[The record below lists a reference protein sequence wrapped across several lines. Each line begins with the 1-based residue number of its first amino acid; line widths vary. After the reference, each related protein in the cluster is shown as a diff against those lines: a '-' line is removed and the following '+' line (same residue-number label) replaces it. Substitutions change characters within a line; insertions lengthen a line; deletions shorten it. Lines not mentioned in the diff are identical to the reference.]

1 MKIKVNKFQSLSL
14 AFLISG
20 LISGLMVVP
29 GFSKTTTIQ
38 KKESLS
44 ETNSNKPSA
53 KINKNSKQT
62 NTQKAATNK
71 IQKDEKLQQ
80 KQVVNSKGKQSV
92 KTVSQSS
99 EAESAQVL
107 TEKEITEK
115 LSYIPVFTITNSKGS
130 PLIATE
136 KVEGQDRSL
145 AGAFTLPSD
154 AQAFIDN
161 LKERDPKLSQDLRVT
176 PISLAEAY
184 KMNAENAD
192 NKQGIVFSY
201 ISSEEQSSVALD
213 MLKQKGNKIN
223 ADDKFQGI
231 PLFISKLKDNKGYIT
246 IEKDGKQVIPIFFEK
261 AEVESLTNRFKQKSP
276 EKANLVE
283 IDVTSLEVILGI
295 IADNKDPIVK
305 DLFLIPDKAAI
316 DYVAKQQTKV
326 SSTKN
331 N

>member
-1 MKIKVNKFQSLSL
+1 VKIKVNKFQSLSL

-29 GFSKTTTIQ
+29 GFSKTATVQ
-38 KKESLS
+38 KKESVS

-53 KINKNSKQT
+53 KT

-80 KQVVNSKGKQSV
+80 KQVVNSKGKQNV
-92 KTVSQSS
+92 KSLSQSS
-99 EAESAQVL
+99 EVESAQVL

-161 LKERDPKLSQDLRVT
+161 LKDQDLRVT

-184 KMNAENAD
+184 KMNAENAG

>member
-1 MKIKVNKFQSLSL
+1 
-14 AFLISG
+14 
-20 LISGLMVVP
+20 MVVP
-29 GFSKTTTIQ
+29 GFSKTATVQ
-38 KKESLS
+38 KKESVS

-53 KINKNSKQT
+53 KT

-80 KQVVNSKGKQSV
+80 KQVVNSKGKQNV
-92 KTVSQSS
+92 KSLSQSS
-99 EAESAQVL
+99 EVESAQVL

-161 LKERDPKLSQDLRVT
+161 LKDRDPKLSQDLRVT

-184 KMNAENAD
+184 KMNAENAG